1 MGEFSGQIYCLGDCV
16 EVCVEV
22 VNMDECK
29 IDFSLI
35 FSECVLCNVGKMVC
49 EKVKKGDVGKK
60 GGKCCQVG
68 KKVNFELDSVFCG
81 EKKMKL
87 KVVKKDVRKVKK
99 LLVKMQKIVVVIKA
113 KRVVKKKVV
122 E

>member
-1 MGEFSGQIYCLGDCV
+1 
-16 EVCVEV
+16 
-22 VNMDECK
+22 MDEWK

-49 EKVKKGDVGKK
+49 EKVKKGESKNV
-60 GGKCCQVG
+60 GKCCQVG
-68 KKVNFELDSVFCG
+68 KKVNFEFDSVFCG
-81 EKKMKL
+81 EKKVKL

-99 LLVKMQKIVVVIKA
+99 LLVKMQKIVVVIKV
-113 KRVVKKKVV
+113 KCVVKKKVV